1 MCIRDSPEALGQL
14 TDVRRPPVFRAPVNT
29 VNRNQAAGPTVSAV
43 IVNWNARQ
51 ALLGCLRSL
60 KENPPASLWEAIVV
74 DNGSSDG
81 SVEAA
86 AEAAPWAR
94 VIENRH
100 NRGLAAAN
108 NQGMLAAHGQIFL
121 IANPD
126 VIFRPGAIDELVT
139 TLSRHSRA
147 AFAIP
152 RLLQEDGT
160 PQASAGDLPS
170 LAEAL
175 AGRQAQRWHRTRAAD
190 EGMWWDSWP
199 HDEER
204 RIGRGHE
211 AAYAVRRQAVEL
223 VGLQDEG
230 FALDWEGFDWTA
242 RMRAAGWEV
251 WFNPAAEVVHLGGM
265 SVRQV
270 PFRFVVSSHR
280 GMYRYFAKQTPAAW
294 HPALA
299 LAFAVRAAV
308 KLTAIAAGIAMYD
321 RAHRAGRLSDATPD
335 QKRDDR
341 S

>member
-1 MCIRDSPEALGQL
+1 MTAVNQEL
-14 TDVRRPPVFRAPVNT
+14 TPW
-29 VNRNQAAGPTVSAV
+29 PTVSAV
-43 IVNWNARQ
+43 VVNWNARE

-60 KENPPASLWEAIVV
+60 KENPPAFPWEAVVV

-81 SVEAA
+81 SVDAA
-86 AEAAPWAR
+86 AKGAPWAR

-108 NQGMLAAHGQIFL
+108 NQGMLAARGQVFL

-126 VIFRPGAIDELVT
+126 VIFRPGAIDELVA
-139 TLSRHSRA
+139 TLSRHPRA

-175 AGRQAQRWHRTRAAD
+175 AGRQAQRWRRARAAD
-190 EGMWWDSWP
+190 QGMWWDSWA

-204 RIGRGHE
+204 RVGRGHE
-211 AAYAVRRQAVEL
+211 AAYAVRREAVEL
-223 VGLQDEG
+223 VGLQDES

-242 RMRAAGWEV
+242 RMRDAGWEV
-251 WFNPAAEVVHLGGM
+251 WFNPAAEVVHLGGV
-265 SVRQV
+265 SIRQV
-270 PFRFVVSSHR
+270 PFRSVVSSHR
-280 GMYRYFAKQTPAAW
+280 GMYRYFAKKTPAAW

-299 LAFAVRAAV
+299 LAFAVRAGI
-308 KLTAIAAGIAMYD
+308 KLTAIATGVAMYD
-321 RAHRAGRLSDATPD
+321 RAHRTGRLTVRNEEGPGSGPST
-335 QKRDDR
+335 
-341 S
+341 